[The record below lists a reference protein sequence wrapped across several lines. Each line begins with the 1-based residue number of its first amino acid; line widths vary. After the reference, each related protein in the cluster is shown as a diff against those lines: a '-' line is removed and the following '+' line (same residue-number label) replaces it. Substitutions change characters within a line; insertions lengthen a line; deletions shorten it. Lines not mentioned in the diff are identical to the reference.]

1 MRELWERGKAA
12 VTLPAV
18 ICIIAGMLVMIWPAQ
33 TSMLL
38 CRALAFIL
46 LIMGIANI
54 LTYLADQQGR
64 RFMLFVGGIL
74 TVLGLVI
81 LVRPS
86 LILQILSIVIGV
98 VLILHGLKDMQL
110 VAQGKEYEEKQ
121 WWLPSLFST
130 VTIVLG
136 VSIIWNYL
144 QTAVVIMWLLGLAL
158 VFDGISALV
167 ILEQV
172 SRAKKA
178 ARQEEEAIDV
188 EFKE

>member
-172 SRAKKA
+172 SRAQKA

>member
-54 LTYLADQQGR
+54 LTYLADQKGR

-172 SRAKKA
+172 SRAQKA